1 MESRIKEISNG
12 LLDQVQH
19 LGEMDVIRDL
29 AYPLPITVIAELLG
43 IPAERREDF
52 KQWSDAFV
60 SGDEEA
66 TEEARQAV
74 MQATDSM
81 SAYFTQI
88 FEERRAHPQNDLVSA
103 LLRAEVDGERLSN
116 EGLLGVCG
124 LLLGASEQTT
134 TNRLGN
140 ALLCMDEHP
149 V

>member
-1 MESRIKEISNG
+1 MVWYLESRIKEISNG

-74 MQATDSM
+74 LQATDSM

-88 FEERRAHPQNDLVSA
+88 FEERRAHPPNDLVSA
-103 LLRAEVDGERLSN
+103 LLGGEVAWES
-116 EGLLGVCG
+116 LGAQEMLRVCG
-124 LLLGASEQTT
+124 LLPGA
-134 TNRLGN
+134 
-140 ALLCMDEHP
+140 ADESAA
-149 V
+149 